1 MQLRNQDLSP
11 YSIGA
16 SGGYNYLQ
24 NGDFATT
31 KGIEFVLKVRRS
43 KGFRTEINYTLQDA
57 RGTGSSTL
65 SAVAGVEVRTNLP
78 TLEQPLDFNQKHT
91 GSVLLDYKVPVS
103 GGIFSGVYA
112 SVLTSFSSGHNYTLV
127 GGSLGQRGP
136 EDGAV
141 MDDFDPRSRKPLES
155 VNASTTPWTYETN
168 LKIGK
173 KMSLRGTNV
182 TLYLRATNLFNRKNV
197 INVYRRTGN
206 TSDDGFLNSPEL
218 SQQIVAARGEDYVDM
233 FEKINLQNRQH
244 YWTNQGGDLFDEPRQ
259 VRIGLSLD
267 F

>member
-1 MQLRNQDLSP
+1 
-11 YSIGA
+11 
-16 SGGYNYLQ
+16 
-24 NGDFATT
+24 
-31 KGIEFVLKVRRS
+31 
-43 KGFRTEINYTLQDA
+43 
-57 RGTGSSTL
+57 
-65 SAVAGVEVRTNLP
+65 
-78 TLEQPLDFNQKHT
+78 
-91 GSVLLDYKVPVS
+91 
-103 GGIFSGVYA
+103 
-112 SVLTSFSSGHNYTLV
+112 
-127 GGSLGQRGP
+127 
-136 EDGAV
+136 

-168 LKIGK
+168 LKVGK

-182 TLYLRATNLFNRKNV
+182 TLYLRAMNLFNRKNV

-218 SQQIVAARGEDYVDM
+218 SQQIVAARGEEYVDM